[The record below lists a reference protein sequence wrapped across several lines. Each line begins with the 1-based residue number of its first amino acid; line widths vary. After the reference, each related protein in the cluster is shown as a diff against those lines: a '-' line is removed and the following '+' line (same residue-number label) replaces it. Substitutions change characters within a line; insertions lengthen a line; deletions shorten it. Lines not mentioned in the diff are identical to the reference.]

1 MRAPVHPRCSAEEYG
16 KELAITTVKAT
27 VLELTARDM
36 VAKVLEVMAQDTE
49 ELVEAL
55 DPPTLQAQDMVVTV
69 LEAMDITEAQVA
81 AAAPLEVPLVVRATA
96 WA

>member
-1 MRAPVHPRCSAEEYG
+1 MAA
-16 KELAITTVKAT
+16 KA
-27 VLELTARDM
+27 V
-36 VAKVLEVMAQDTE
+36 EVMVQGKE
-49 ELVEAL
+49 ELVEAS
-55 DPPTLQAQDMVVTV
+55 DPPTLQGQDMVVTV